1 VAQASGSAWH
11 ANRGAN
17 GVQRIGAAG
26 PTLSVAQAREL
37 GRLILVAEDDAI
49 NQKVILRQLGLLGHV
64 AEIASDGREALG
76 LWRAN
81 RYALLLTDLHM
92 PEMDGYELVETIRR
106 EEAPGTRLP
115 IVALT
120 ANAVQGEAAR
130 AKAVGM
136 DGYLTK
142 PLQLARLQAVLDSHF
157 PAHDAAAAALPPP
170 AAAPEP
176 ERACAVDTEVLKGI
190 VGDDPEIVREL
201 LTDYQQSVGQLA
213 AELRAHCDAGRG
225 REAGAIAH
233 KLKSSSR
240 SVGAL
245 TLGDLCAE
253 LENAGKAGDL
263 ALLANWAKQF
273 DAALAAVEESLEQ
286 LLAVEIK

>member
-1 VAQASGSAWH
+1 
-11 ANRGAN
+11 
-17 GVQRIGAAG
+17 
-26 PTLSVAQAREL
+26 
-37 GRLILVAEDDAI
+37 
-49 NQKVILRQLGLLGHV
+49 
-64 AEIASDGREALG
+64 
-76 LWRAN
+76 
-81 RYALLLTDLHM
+81 
-92 PEMDGYELVETIRR
+92 
-106 EEAPGTRLP
+106 
-115 IVALT
+115 LT

-157 PAHDAAAAALPPP
+157 PAHDAAAAPAVAP

-201 LTDYQQSVGQLA
+201 LSDYQQSVGRLA

-273 DAALAAVEESLEQ
+273 DAALAAVEDSLEQ